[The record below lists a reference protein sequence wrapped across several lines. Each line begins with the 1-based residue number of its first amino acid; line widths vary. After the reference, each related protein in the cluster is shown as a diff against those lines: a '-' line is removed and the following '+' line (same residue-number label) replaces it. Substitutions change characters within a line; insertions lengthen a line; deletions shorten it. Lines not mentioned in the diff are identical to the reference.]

1 MRALVAGGAGFIGS
15 NLCDALIER
24 GWDVVAVDN
33 FITGARANLAHLA
46 GNQRFELISCGVE
59 DAPCVA
65 CDAVFHLASPAS
77 PVGYGEHPL
86 ETLRVN
92 SQGTW
97 RALHIAREQNA
108 RFLLASTSEV
118 YGDPLKHPQPED
130 YFGNVDPIG
139 PRSCYDEG
147 KRFAEAL
154 TVAYVRKHGLD
165 ARIVRIFNCYGPRN
179 RLDDGRMVPTF
190 AGQALR
196 GEPLTVHGDG
206 KQTRSL
212 CYVDDLVEGLL
223 AAMCTEGTGGRVY
236 NLGQPREHS
245 VIEFARLIVKIAG
258 SDSPIVHVAPR
269 EADIER
275 RKPDVRRAE
284 AELGWTAK
292 RSLEFG
298 LARTIAWY
306 REQLRAA
313 GETVIIP
320 AHSPVASQPPA
331 PTRSTAG

>member
-1 MRALVAGGAGFIGS
+1 MRALVTGGAGFIGS
-15 NLCDALIER
+15 NLCDALIAR
-24 GWDVVAVDN
+24 DWDVVAIDN
-33 FITGARANLAHLA
+33 FITGTPDNVHHLA
-46 GNQRFELISCGVE
+46 AAESRFELIECDLE
-59 DAPCVA
+59 DAPRVA

-97 RALHIAREQNA
+97 RALDIARDQNA
-108 RFLLASTSEV
+108 LFLLASTSEV
-118 YGDPLKHPQPED
+118 YGDPLEHPQAEG

-139 PRSCYDEG
+139 PRACYDEG

-154 TVAYVRKHGLD
+154 TMSYVNALGVD

-206 KQTRSL
+206 SQTRSL
-212 CYVDDLVEGLL
+212 CYVDDLVDGLL
-223 AAMCTEGTGGRVY
+223 AAMFSEGTTGRVY
-236 NLGQPREHS
+236 NLGQAREHT
-245 VIEFARLIVKIAG
+245 VMEFARLIVRIAG
-258 SDSPIVHVAPR
+258 SGSPIEHVPPR

-275 RKPDVRRAE
+275 RKPDARRAE
-284 AELGWTAK
+284 AELRWTAGTP
-292 RSLEFG
+292 LERG
-298 LARTIAWY
+298 LAETLAWY
-306 REQLRAA
+306 REQLAVERVPQEFRSPAA
-313 GETVIIP
+313 
-320 AHSPVASQPPA
+320 
-331 PTRSTAG
+331 R